1 VIGKIGP
8 RGERASGLIYYL
20 FGPGRSAEHTDAHIV
35 AGWRHPAE
43 LEPPVRDDGRRD
55 FRRLNGLLQQP
66 QVALGE
72 HGMARPVWHCSVRAA
87 PGDRMLS
94 DDEWA
99 QVACDVMDRTG
110 LSPYGQDD
118 EGARWVAVRHAAD
131 HIHIVAMLAR
141 QDGRRPRLWNDFY
154 RVGEACQAAELRF
167 GLQRTAARD
176 RTAARRPTRAESEK
190 ARRRSCDEA
199 PRATLR
205 RAVSAAA
212 ACASSE
218 VEFFARLEH
227 VGVLVRR
234 RFSSRDAGVVSGFAV
249 ALPRD
254 VNGAGGPVWFG
265 GGKLAA
271 DLTLPRLRR
280 RWEPARSTVDSAPFT
295 PEERS
300 AILEHAT
307 RAAGEAAR
315 QIRHLAAVNPGAAA
329 DTAWAAA
336 DVLHAAAAAL
346 NSRTLRQAADGY
358 DRAARVPYG
367 RIPARS
373 PTGHSL
379 RRAARLLGS
388 VAAVANDPAVRQVRL
403 IARLADLTETVAEL
417 RDAQQ
422 RAAQASAARRA
433 AEQLR
438 AAAGADFPPSAS
450 MRVGSRATADRTS
463 LEFPFR
469 PGAAGAEPAGSGGAY
484 RSGYII
490 PRLSRTPAR
499 PRPRGPTR

>member
-8 RGERASGLIYYL
+8 RGERVSGLIYYL
-20 FGPGRSAEHTDAHIV
+20 FGPGRSAEHTDPHIV
-35 AGWRHPAE
+35 AGWRHPTE
-43 LEPPVRDDGRRD
+43 LEPPVRDNGRRD
-55 FRRLNGLLQQP
+55 FRKLTGLLQQP
-66 QVALGE
+66 QAALGE

-87 PGDRMLS
+87 QGDRMLS
-94 DDEWA
+94 DDDWA
-99 QVACDVMDRTG
+99 QVVCDVMDRTG

-118 EGARWVAVRHAAD
+118 EGVRWVAVRHAAD

-154 RVGEACQAAELRF
+154 RVGEACQAAEQRLGLRS
-167 GLQRTAARD
+167 TAPRD
-176 RTAARRPTRAESEK
+176 RTAARRL
-190 ARRRSCDEA
+190 
-199 PRATLR
+199 TLR

-212 ACASSE
+212 AGASSE
-218 VEFFARLEH
+218 AEFFARLERA
-227 VGVLVRR
+227 GVLVRR
-234 RFSSRDAGVVSGFAV
+234 RFSTRDAGQVTGFAV
-249 ALPRD
+249 ALPGD
-254 VNGAGGPVWFG
+254 VNRAGGPVWFG

-280 RWEPARSTVDSAPFT
+280 RWEPARSTTDSAPFT

-300 AILEHAT
+300 AILEDAI
-307 RAAGEAAR
+307 RAAGEATR
-315 QIRHLAAVNPGAAA
+315 QIRRLAGLDPGAAA
-329 DTAWAAA
+329 DAAWAAA

-346 NSRTLRQAADGY
+346 NSRTLRQAADAY

-367 RIPARS
+367 RVPVGS

-379 RRAARLLGS
+379 RRVARRLGS
-388 VAAVANDPAVRQVRL
+388 VAAVTSDPAVRQIRF
-403 IARLADLTETVAEL
+403 ISRLAALAEAIAEL

-422 RAAQASAARRA
+422 HAAQAAAARRA

-438 AAAGADFPPSAS
+438 AAVGAGFGPSAS
-450 MRVGSRATADRTS
+450 MRVRSRAAADRTS

-469 PGAAGAEPAGSGGAY
+469 PGASGAQPAGSGSVG
-484 RSGYII
+484 RSDYGT
-490 PRLSRTPAR
+490 SRSSCTPTR